1 MNIYA
6 ALGAA
11 ALISFLAAF
20 GLGYVVIPLLHKLN
34 FGQTILDIGPKWH
47 KSKEGTPTMG
57 GFMFII
63 GTVAAIAAVFI
74 IDKILGGDI
83 IAGDVVTVNAQRVKI
98 WGGLI
103 MALGFSAIGFADDY
117 VKVVKKRNL
126 GLNIRQKTLLQLLVI
141 FGYLASLYAV
151 GANYMYVPFIGSVEM
166 GGILFFLLG
175 VFVIYCTVNAVN
187 FTDGVDGLCGSVTL
201 TAAVS
206 FAIIAFLRDNLGVSL
221 LTSALA
227 GACGG
232 YLIWNKYPA
241 KVMMGDTGS
250 MFLGGMIVAAAY
262 ALNRPLLILP
272 LGIIYVAEFGSDIIQ
287 IVYFRATHGK
297 RIFKMA
303 PIHHHFELCG
313 WNEKKVVAVFTAV
326 NIIGCH
332 HHHQKL
338 GQYQLPFQ

>member
-326 NIIGCH
+326 NIIGGVIGIVLTYLD
-332 HHHQKL
+332 KIN
-338 GQYQLPFQ
+338 